1 MPLCSPTEIP
11 NSLPNLG
18 FLTFCLPGELQW
30 IQKCDS
36 EFLANFLGGNKPAFK
51 NIYRINE
58 VIRTLKCYYL
68 GNIIWEMG
76 GQGGLAYC
84 SPWGRKESGVL
95 STCMLQ
101 GKSWKFLAAV
111 LLTSLL
117 SLFFSRYQIDLLIF
131 LSVSAM

>member
-84 SPWGRKESGVL
+84 SPWGRKELDITRQL
-95 STCMLQ
+95 SNNNNSDYIMSKML
-101 GKSWKFLAAV
+101 FLRDV
-111 LLTSLL
+111 IT
-117 SLFFSRYQIDLLIF
+117 
-131 LSVSAM
+131 

>member
-1 MPLCSPTEIP
+1 MFTYRDTKQSVKPGFPDFLPAWRATE
-11 NSLPNLG
+11 
-18 FLTFCLPGELQW
+18 W

-36 EFLANFLGGNKPAFK
+36 EFLANFLGGKKPAFK

-84 SPWGRKESGVL
+84 SPWGRKELDITGQL
-95 STCMLQ
+95 SNNNNSDYIMSKML
-101 GKSWKFLAAV
+101 FLRDV
-111 LLTSLL
+111 IT
-117 SLFFSRYQIDLLIF
+117 
-131 LSVSAM
+131 